1 MMMKEKAAFHYNWKP
16 HSKSFLQDFLHWLPI
31 KWISETI
38 IYITN
43 ESLKDAKE
51 AETCMGEFLVFIG
64 LSF

>member
-1 MMMKEKAAFHYNWKP
+1 MTKEKAAFHHNWKTN
-16 HSKSFLQDFLHWLPI
+16 SKSFLQVFLHWLPI

-38 IYITN
+38 IDATT

-64 LSF
+64 L